1 MKCYKCGMPATAFV
15 TTTLNGKT
23 TQQYLCESC
32 YRQQQHEFYFHSR
45 QAQPKVTEIVCQKC
59 GTKQS
64 EFLKTGFLGCPDC
77 YKSFGG
83 AIEKLLPKIQGKT
96 VHVPRKHMGVV
107 EEETRAEKL
116 KRLNLQLYKA
126 KMAMDYEQADK
137 IFKQIK
143 ELDPK

>member
-1 MKCYKCGMPATAFV
+1 
-15 TTTLNGKT
+15 
-23 TQQYLCESC
+23 
-32 YRQQQHEFYFHSR
+32 
-45 QAQPKVTEIVCQKC
+45 
-59 GTKQS
+59 
-64 EFLKTGFLGCPDC
+64 LGCQNC
-77 YKSFGG
+77 YKSFEG

-126 KMAMDYEQADK
+126 KMAMDYEKADK
-137 IFKQIK
+137 IFKQIQ